1 MKKKYKDILRKVKK
15 AKKTAAIHCVSAETA
30 IYFLKMGYDF
40 VTLSTDMGLLKKS
53 LDMEQQK
60 LVNHIKK
67 L

>member
-15 AKKTAAIHCVSAETA
+15 AKKIAAIHCVSAETA

-53 LDMEQQK
+53 LEMEQQK
-60 LVNHIKK
+60 LLNHIKM
-67 L
+67 